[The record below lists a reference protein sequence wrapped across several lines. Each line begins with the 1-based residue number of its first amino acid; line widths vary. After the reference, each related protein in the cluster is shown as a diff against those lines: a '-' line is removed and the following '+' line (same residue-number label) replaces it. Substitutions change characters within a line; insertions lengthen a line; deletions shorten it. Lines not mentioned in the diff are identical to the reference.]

1 MISAVGSLTACVIVQ
16 QLDRVKFSLH
26 GAWHIRVFLQLVGS
40 PKKHSSNLAG
50 RLFRE
55 FPGKIA
61 ISETDIFM
69 KNILTGLRVSS
80 H

>member
-40 PKKHSSNLAG
+40 PKKHSSNL
-50 RLFRE
+50 FRE